1 VIEPWLVALCLKMA
15 LAAGIVVGC
24 SLIAERSGP
33 LLAAMIATLPISAGP
48 VYVFLALEHDAA
60 FISGSALAGM
70 ATNLSNGAF
79 LLAYVP
85 LAQRFGLVV
94 SLCAALLS
102 WCAAILL
109 FRASDPSFPLLL
121 ALTPPAFL
129 LLHRLFRPYLNARP
143 AVPPRRLW
151 FAIPLRAAAI
161 AITAGVAST
170 LSARV
175 GPAWSGVLAGVPIVL
190 SSLIVIL
197 QPRIGG
203 PASAAVIANAAIGF
217 LGFGSALAVV
227 HIAAVPLGSWRA
239 LALALA
245 VSICWNLA
253 LMGLARRRRL
263 AP

>member
-1 VIEPWLVALCLKMA
+1 MIEPWLVVLGLKMA
-15 LAAGIVVGC
+15 IAAGIVVGC
-24 SLIAERSGP
+24 SVIAERSGP
-33 LLAAMIATLPISAGP
+33 FLAAMIATLPISAGP

-60 FISGSALAGM
+60 FIAGSALAGM
-70 ATNLSNGAF
+70 ATNLANGGF

-85 LAQRFGLVV
+85 LAQRFGLAV
-94 SLCAALLS
+94 SLGAALLAWS
-102 WCAAILL
+102 AIILL
-109 FRASDPSFPLLL
+109 FRAGQPSFLLLL

-129 LLHRLFRPYLNARP
+129 LLHRLFRPYLEARP
-143 AVPPRRLW
+143 AVPPKRLW

-161 AITAGVAST
+161 ATVAGVAST
-170 LSARV
+170 VSARV
-175 GPAWSGVLAGVPIVL
+175 GPAWSGVMAGVPIVL

-227 HIAAVPLGSWRA
+227 HLAAPPLGSWPA
-239 LALALA
+239 LALGLA
-245 VSICWNLA
+245 VSIGWNLV
-253 LMGLARRRRL
+253 LMDLARRRS